1 MSTEARSERATV
13 RLSTRTIVDYAVG
26 SLGTGGYATLPGL
39 VLTYFLTD
47 NLGVAALAAG
57 IIVTSAKVW
66 DVVIDPLI
74 GAASDRQLARTGS
87 RRGFMIIGALT
98 LPVFFALTFAV
109 PPSWGPVT
117 AAVCVLLAFLG
128 TATAFSL
135 FQVPYVA
142 LPAELTRGYDERTR
156 LLGWRVVVLTAAILL
171 FGAGGPMLRRATGDP
186 VTGYLLMGIVAG
198 VAIGIGMLIA
208 SRTADAV
215 VKDVHP
221 STNSASDAG
230 SAAPSVAAPPAEA
243 PGLSRSSLR
252 TQYLSGFRALRR
264 SLPFRALLGTFLLQ
278 ALATGTMLA
287 GAQYVATWVL
297 RDEAAVEV
305 LFVALVGPAL
315 IATPMWT
322 VIANRIGK
330 ERSFLGASILFL
342 IASATITVAVWAPG
356 PWIYASVAVAGVAY
370 AGLQSLPMA
379 MLPDVIS
386 HDERTTGPGQAGTF
400 TGIWTAGE
408 TIGFALGATAVSLM
422 LASTGYISSVA
433 GASTVQPDAAVAG
446 IVLSFSILP
455 AALMALSLIPL
466 ARYGLRRHDIE
477 TAPMP
482 RA

>member
-1 MSTEARSERATV
+1 MSTEARPERASV
-13 RLSTRTIVDYAVG
+13 RLSPRTIVLYAVG

-57 IIVTSAKVW
+57 LIVTSAKIW

-87 RRGFMIIGALT
+87 RRGFMVTGALT
-98 LPVFFALTFAV
+98 LPLCFALTFAV
-109 PPSWGPVT
+109 PPSWGPFAGAT
-117 AAVCVLLAFLG
+117 CVLLAFLA

-142 LPAELTRGYDERTR
+142 LPAELTGSYDERTR

-171 FGAGGPMLRRATGDP
+171 FGAGGPALRKAGPDP
-186 VTGYLLMGIVAG
+186 ATGYLLMGIAAG

-208 SRTADAV
+208 ARTAGA
-215 VKDVHP
+215 P
-221 STNSASDAG
+221 TAAA
-230 SAAPSVAAPPAEA
+230 SAAGRASAPASTDS
-243 PGLSRSSLR
+243 GWRD
-252 TQYLSGFRALRR
+252 QYLSGFRALGR
-264 SLPFRALLGTFLLQ
+264 SQPFRALLGTFLLQ

-297 RDEAAVEV
+297 RSEDAVTFV
-305 LFVALVGPAL
+305 FVALVGPAL
-315 IATPMWT
+315 LATPAWT
-322 VIANRIGK
+322 LIARRLGK
-330 ERSFLGASILFL
+330 ERAFAIASILFTL
-342 IASATITVAVWAPG
+342 AAASITAAVWAPG
-356 PWIYASVAVAGVAY
+356 VWIYASVAVAGIAY

-386 HDERTTGPGQAGTF
+386 HDERVSGPGQAGTF

-408 TIGFALGATAVSLM
+408 TVGFALGATAVSLT
-422 LASTGYISSVA
+422 LAATGYISTVA
-433 GASTVQPDAAVAG
+433 GAAVEQPDAAITG

-455 AALMALSLIPL
+455 AVLMAASLGTL
-466 ARYGLRRHDIE
+466 RRYRLRRHDIDVAVP
-477 TAPMP
+477 TDA
-482 RA
+482 

>member
-1 MSTEARSERATV
+1 MSTEARRDRASER
-13 RLSTRTIVDYAVG
+13 LSARTIALYSIG

-57 IIVTSAKVW
+57 LIVTAAKIW

-87 RRGFMIIGALT
+87 RRGFMITGAAT

-109 PPSWGPVT
+109 PPSWGPV
-117 AAVCVLLAFLG
+117 AGAICVLVAFLA

-142 LPAELTRGYDERTR
+142 LPAELTAGYDERTR

-171 FGAGGPMLRRATGDP
+171 FGAGGPELRKAGGDQ
-186 VTGYLLMGIVAG
+186 VTGYLLMGIAAG
-198 VAIGIGMLIA
+198 LAIGIGMYVA
-208 SRTADAV
+208 SRTADAAA
-215 VKDVHP
+215 KDPAVSSVDEHP
-221 STNSASDAG
+221 AG
-230 SAAPSVAAPPAEA
+230 FRE
-243 PGLSRSSLR
+243 
-252 TQYLSGFRALRR
+252 QYASGFRALRR
-264 SLPFRALLGTFLLQ
+264 SGAFRALLGTFLLQ

-297 RDEAAVEV
+297 RSEDAVTLV
-305 LFVALVGPAL
+305 FLALVGPAL
-315 IATPMWT
+315 LATPGWT
-322 VIANRIGK
+322 AIARRSGK
-330 ERSFLGASILFL
+330 ERAFRFASILFAAAA
-342 IASATITVAVWAPG
+342 ASITAAVWAPG

-386 HDERTTGPGQAGTF
+386 HDERVSGSGQAGTF
-400 TGIWTAGE
+400 TGVWTAGE
-408 TIGFALGATAVSLM
+408 TVGFALGATLVSLM
-422 LASTGYISSVA
+422 LAATGYVSTVA
-433 GASTVQPDAAVAG
+433 GVAAEQPAAAITG

-455 AALMALSLIPL
+455 ALLMVASLSTLS
-466 ARYGLRRHDIE
+466 RYRLRRSDVE
-477 TAPMP
+477 G
-482 RA
+482 